1 MRPVAFNGLAKHSR
15 RFAVA
20 SNDDKQS
27 GDRGSGSNERGFA
40 AMDEEKRRK
49 IAEKGGEVSAREQKR
64 DEEGQFAGK
73 DRSSN
78 SGESRR

>member
-1 MRPVAFNGLAKHSR
+1 LAEHNR

-49 IAEKGGEVSAREQKR
+49 IAEKGGEVSARVQKR